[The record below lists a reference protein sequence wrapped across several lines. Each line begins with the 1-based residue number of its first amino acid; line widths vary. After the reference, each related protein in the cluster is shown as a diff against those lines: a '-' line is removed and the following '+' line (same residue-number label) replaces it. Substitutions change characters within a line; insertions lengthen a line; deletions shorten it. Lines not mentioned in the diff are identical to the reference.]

1 MFLYLNPTNNGCH
14 GTKIG
19 HVDISEWVYF
29 KKLSSIL
36 EIFEA
41 RLASYTMVKT
51 VFEHEL
57 VAWLL
62 HLIMAAVQ
70 EINGPDPDL
79 FLSGLFLRW

>member
-1 MFLYLNPTNNGCH
+1 MN

-41 RLASYTMVKT
+41 RLASCTMVKT

-70 EINGPDPDL
+70 EINGSDPDL
-79 FLSGLFLRW
+79 FLSVLFLRW